1 MTDGRVITRGRALAL
16 GALALSF
23 TSGALADARTDVQAA
38 TAKWI
43 DAFNRKSI
51 TDIVKLYAPDAVFLG
66 TSSPV
71 IRDSPELVRQYFG
84 SLESLGDA
92 TNAVG
97 EHRVQVYGDIAINS
111 GYYTLTRRQDGRTTQ
126 SPARFSFVYQKRGD
140 DWLIVSHHSSVMPAP
155 PPASR

>member
-1 MTDGRVITRGRALAL
+1 M
-16 GALALSF
+16 
-23 TSGALADARTDVQAA
+23 
-38 TAKWI
+38 
-43 DAFNRKSI
+43 
-51 TDIVKLYAPDAVFLG
+51 FLG

-84 SLESLGDA
+84 SLGSLGDA

-140 DWLIVSHHSSVMPAP
+140 DWLIVSHHSSVMPAA